1 MTPFD
6 SINRQIDQKRKE
18 IAELEK
24 VARQSMKLYSMIQDL
39 VDLAETRKPDVKS
52 RRDISWHQYLNEFC
66 TVSIAVPRQFGKT
79 TALMQWEL
87 ENKNCLVWLPQG
99 SSDRIITEY
108 PIVKGNQL
116 TDQFERM
123 FRGTKKQVEYLLIDE
138 YHFAKTDVLTALQ
151 GAILGQNLSANKED
165 PSFITIKVG
174 TPR

>member
-1 MTPFD
+1 MTPLD
-6 SINRQIDQKRKE
+6 EINLQIERKKHE
-18 IAELEK
+18 IASLER
-24 VARQSMKLYSMIQDL
+24 AYRQSMKLYEMIQDL
-39 VDLAETRKPDVKS
+39 VDLVETRKPNVKS

-66 TVSIAVPRQFGKT
+66 TVSIAVPRHFGKT

-87 ENKNCLVWLPQG
+87 EHKNCLVWLPQG
-99 SSDRIITEY
+99 SSVRTITEY

-123 FRGTKKQVEYLLIDE
+123 FCGTKKQVEYLLIDE
-138 YHFAKTDVLTALQ
+138 YHFAKTDGLTDLQ